1 MNREPYLVSKS
12 RKYNL
17 TNIIPQ
23 TRFELQTPLSIEQQI
38 PSQPRPIFTKAL
50 ISEIVA
56 HGFEPVPNRGEEV
69 VKVGF
74 VFPVI
79 ELAA

>member
-1 MNREPYLVSKS
+1 MERSYLVNKS

-23 TRFELQTPLSIEQQI
+23 ARFELQTPLTIEQQI
-38 PSQPRPIFTKAL
+38 PSQPRPIFTEAL
-50 ISEIVA
+50 ISGIVA
-56 HGFEPVPNRGEEV
+56 HDFEPVPDRGEEV

-74 VFPVI
+74 V
-79 ELAA
+79 ELAT